1 MLPSSFMTC
10 LYCGARAAG
19 SEYRSRSVV
28 VCTIPD
34 LEKPSGSDTGCVR
47 QRKGRPEAGLSH
59 LEPNSC
65 QYRVVAGTPATRLF
79 DAGAAAQVGLD
90 LQPRSAPEPPRKDLQ
105 IFHHPRP
112 LVAGFGD

>member
-1 MLPSSFMTC
+1 MLPSSFMTGV
-10 LYCGARAAG
+10 YRGASAAG
-19 SEYRSRSVV
+19 AEYRSRSVV

-79 DAGAAAQVGLD
+79 DAGAAAQVALD
-90 LQPRSAPEPPRKDLQ
+90 LQPRSPPQSRAIDL
-105 IFHHPRP
+105 HTLPRP
-112 LVAGFGD
+112 LHRSS